1 MKTQLGDVW
10 ILGMPFF
17 RLLARRHRQMGGG
30 FHFVNSW
37 DVYPLSSSTSCTIR
51 ASLIVFWQVKQ
62 VLKMRLFFFKCFSNV
77 CWMCTPSL
85 ITIFPSLPKATT
97 TPLSTVRGRSCNLQK
112 QARIANPSPCMR
124 ARMVPGIFFFSKDTA
139 SLNKISSSKFFGW
152 WQLEHFFIF
161 TPIRFVGKMMNP
173 IGRSH
178 IIFRWVGK
186 FNHQDPPTSGFFFK
200 HPILGWGIFGW
211 LSVVGRWPLSG
222 ENLFFVASEASAAA
236 YRPLDVDLAKVL
248 PPRFA
253 LQYGCLVVRDRIG
266 SFFPS
271 HKKSPLKH
279 WEGFVKRGRWI
290 CFWGLFYCVG
300 MCVDFWLVSG
310 FTA

>member
-1 MKTQLGDVW
+1 MLILPFNGIKKQDMFLVLGSLVFCCWLSPISNKEMDMKTQLGDVW

-97 TPLSTVRGRSCNLQK
+97 TPLSTVRGRSCNVQK

-124 ARMVPGIFFFSKDTA
+124 ARMVPGIFFFKR
-139 SLNKISSSKFFGW
+139 
-152 WQLEHFFIF
+152 H
-161 TPIRFVGKMMNP
+161 
-173 IGRSH
+173 
-178 IIFRWVGK
+178 
-186 FNHQDPPTSGFFFK
+186 
-200 HPILGWGIFGW
+200 
-211 LSVVGRWPLSG
+211 
-222 ENLFFVASEASAAA
+222 
-236 YRPLDVDLAKVL
+236 
-248 PPRFA
+248 
-253 LQYGCLVVRDRIG
+253 RIA
-266 SFFPS
+266 
-271 HKKSPLKH
+271 
-279 WEGFVKRGRWI
+279 E
-290 CFWGLFYCVG
+290 
-300 MCVDFWLVSG
+300 
-310 FTA
+310 